1 MESNSIS
8 EADRCTTVSWL
19 MEVVAACGLQP
30 ATLFLAVSYLDRF
43 LAASKVRRGVVR
55 VQGSTLLVQAKVSD
69 LCCYSSLAS
78 RQALHIKD
86 VQSYLLAP
94 HPTFTYQG
102 VTTSFLQLVA
112 TASLS
117 LATKQEEVSY
127 PHCLPT
133 LRLSPFSFVPGPNC

>member
-86 VQSYLLAP
+86 VQSYLLDPPPHIHAP
-94 HPTFTYQG
+94 GCHD
-102 VTTSFLQLVA
+102 
-112 TASLS
+112 
-117 LATKQEEVSY
+117 
-127 PHCLPT
+127 
-133 LRLSPFSFVPGPNC
+133 

>member
-86 VQSYLLAP
+86 VQSYLLDPPP
-94 HPTFTYQG
+94 HSRTR
-102 VTTSFLQLVA
+102 VSRLASFSSSPRQ
-112 TASLS
+112 ASHS
-117 LATKQEEVSY
+117 RPS
-127 PHCLPT
+127 
-133 LRLSPFSFVPGPNC
+133 RRR